1 MKIKYLEGII
11 HYIFTQH
18 ISICLCNYNEV
29 GVDMEKT
36 VVEITRASQLLKL
49 LGDKTRLTIVS
60 ILKQRECCVCELL
73 EVFDMSQPSIS
84 QHLRKLKDLGL
95 VQEERR
101 GQWIY
106 YSLNQASDLYTLLED
121 ILAHVPDQ
129 TEKIK
134 QIVKSNPTLRCGC

>member
-1 MKIKYLEGII
+1 M
-11 HYIFTQH
+11 Q
-18 ISICLCNYNEV
+18 
-29 GVDMEKT
+29 KT
-36 VVEITRASQLLKL
+36 VTELTRASQLLKL

-60 ILKQRECCVCELL
+60 ILKHRECCVCELL

-106 YSLNQASDLYTLLED
+106 YSLNHGSDLYTLLED
-121 ILAHVPDQ
+121 ILEHVPDQ
-129 TEKIK
+129 VEKIQ
-134 QIVKSNPTLRCGC
+134 QIEKSNPTLKCGC

>member
-1 MKIKYLEGII
+1 
-11 HYIFTQH
+11 
-18 ISICLCNYNEV
+18 
-29 GVDMEKT
+29 MEKT
-36 VVEITRASQLLKL
+36 VIELTRASQLLKL

-95 VQEERR
+95 VQEQRR

-106 YSLNQASDLYTLLED
+106 YSLNQVSDLYTLLED

-129 TEKIK
+129 TVKIK
-134 QIVKSNPTLRCGC
+134 QIEKSNPTLRCGC